1 MSNAEELG
9 KYKKLLDDRVITQ
22 EDFNKKKE
30 ELLNRKESSGLT
42 TDNTWLVAL
51 LLCFFVGFLGIHR
64 FYVGKAGT
72 GFLQIITFGGLGI
85 WVLIDLIMIVM
96 GKFTDK
102 EGSFITCLL
111 YTSPSP
117 RDVEESR
124 MPSSA

>member
-102 EGSFITCLL
+102 EGNFITK
-111 YTSPSP
+111 
-117 RDVEESR
+117 
-124 MPSSA
+124 